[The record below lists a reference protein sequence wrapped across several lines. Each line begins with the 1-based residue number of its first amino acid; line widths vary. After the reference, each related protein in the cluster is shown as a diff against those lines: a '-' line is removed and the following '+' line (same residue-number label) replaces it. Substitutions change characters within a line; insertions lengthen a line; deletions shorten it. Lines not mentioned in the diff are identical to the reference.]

1 MLDKNAKVD
10 IDQQIKPIKRESYH
24 VKPGGFFCE
33 KKNIEKK
40 KTSFHLWHILVHV
53 CVCPIKIQ
61 GLRVF

>member
-24 VKPGGFFCE
+24 VKPGGFFFMR
-33 KKNIEKK
+33 K
-40 KTSFHLWHILVHV
+40 KTLKRRRLVFIYGILVHV

-61 GLRVF
+61 GLQVF